1 MVIAIDGPGGVGK
14 STVSRAVAQE
24 LGLAYLDTG
33 ATYRAATVAVLA
45 AGIAVTDCDEIL
57 REVSARSIDYGSE
70 GIALDGVPIN
80 DKVRSP
86 EVTASVSAVSAHAPV
101 RAHIV
106 EIQRS
111 WVDRH
116 GGNAVVEGRDI
127 GTVVFPDAEMKV
139 FLTAR
144 PEVRAARRARD
155 SESTGTTVSE
165 IASALA
171 ARDDAD
177 SSRAASPL
185 RPADDATVI
194 DTSDIVIGGVIDL
207 ILELAAGLPMSTGRD
222 HRPEVHRP

>member
-14 STVSRAVAQE
+14 STVARAVARE
-24 LGLAYLDTG
+24 LALAYLDTG

-45 AGIAVTDCDEIL
+45 AGIEVADCDAIL
-57 REVSARSIDYGSE
+57 REVTARTIDYGSD
-70 GIALDGVPIN
+70 GITLDGVPIN
-80 DKVRSP
+80 DEVRSP
-86 EVTASVSAVSAHAPV
+86 GVTADVSAVSAHAPV
-101 RAHIV
+101 RTHIV

-127 GTVVFPDAEMKV
+127 GTVVFPNADVKV

-144 PEVRAARRARD
+144 PEVRAARRAGD

-171 ARDDAD
+171 ARDNAD

-185 RPADDATVI
+185 RPADDAIVI
-194 DTSDIVIGGVIDL
+194 DTSDIDIGAVIDL
-207 ILELAAGLPMSTGRD
+207 ILELVAGLHVDGT
-222 HRPEVHRP
+222 